1 MPEIHKT
8 TLSSTT
14 ILHMTS
20 KMQTNSKQL
29 SGFAKYLVEQN
40 LLEYTTI
47 KELITSTLNNN
58 ETLITKLIANNSLD
72 GTDLARAI
80 ADYFSI
86 PFVDLKQ
93 LQHSQLSLD
102 LLQPQLIQKYR
113 ILPLAKTNDQ
123 LQLALADPTNSTIL
137 NTIKFHTTLNI
148 NPVVVAY
155 DQLAQVI
162 EKVLPAKKYNPLAD
176 EDAPI
181 IKFID
186 QVLNDAITK
195 HASDIHFEPYE
206 ECCRIRFRIDGLL
219 YEITKTESLLGP
231 RFSAR
236 LKIMANLDIA
246 EKRLPQDGRFTLKLA
261 TNQNQD
267 CRLSVCPTMFGE
279 KLVVRILN
287 PINTSLNIKHLGFS
301 EKEQRL
307 FCKYIQMPQGL
318 ILVTGPTGSGKTI
331 TLYTALNILN
341 QPTKNIS
348 TVEDPVEIN
357 LHGINQVEINH
368 KTGLSFAT
376 ALRTFLR
383 QDPDIIMIGE
393 IRDLETAEIA
403 IKAAHTGHLVLATL
417 HTNSAAASLIR
428 LLNMGVPAFNLA
440 SAISLI
446 IAQRLVRKLCA
457 RCKQTQI
464 LPKAV
469 LAANNLEENTITYTA
484 LGCQQ
489 CNQGYHERMA
499 IFEMLP
505 ITPTISELIMQHCN
519 LSAIEKQ
526 MHMLDLPTLHSAA
539 LNKIR
544 TGITSLEEINRAIMA
559 RAN

>member
-1 MPEIHKT
+1 
-8 TLSSTT
+8 
-14 ILHMTS
+14 
-20 KMQTNSKQL
+20 MQINSKQP

-40 LLEYTTI
+40 LMEYTII
-47 KELITSTLNNN
+47 KELITPTLNNN

-86 PFVDLKQ
+86 PFIDLKQ

-113 ILPLAKTNDQ
+113 VLPLAKTNDQ
-123 LQLALADPTNSTIL
+123 LQLALADPTNSAIL
-137 NTIKFHTTLNI
+137 NTIRFHTALNI

-186 QVLNDAITK
+186 QILNDAIIK

-206 ECCRIRFRIDGLL
+206 ECCRIRFRVDGLL
-219 YEITKTESLLGP
+219 YEITKTESLFGP

-287 PINTSLNIKHLGFS
+287 PIN
-301 EKEQRL
+301 
-307 FCKYIQMPQGL
+307 
-318 ILVTGPTGSGKTI
+318 
-331 TLYTALNILN
+331 
-341 QPTKNIS
+341 
-348 TVEDPVEIN
+348 
-357 LHGINQVEINH
+357 
-368 KTGLSFAT
+368 
-376 ALRTFLR
+376 
-383 QDPDIIMIGE
+383 
-393 IRDLETAEIA
+393 
-403 IKAAHTGHLVLATL
+403 
-417 HTNSAAASLIR
+417 
-428 LLNMGVPAFNLA
+428 
-440 SAISLI
+440 ISLI
-446 IAQRLVRKLCA
+446 A
-457 RCKQTQI
+457 
-464 LPKAV
+464 LP
-469 LAANNLEENTITYTA
+469 
-484 LGCQQ
+484 
-489 CNQGYHERMA
+489 
-499 IFEMLP
+499 
-505 ITPTISELIMQHCN
+505 
-519 LSAIEKQ
+519 
-526 MHMLDLPTLHSAA
+526 
-539 LNKIR
+539 
-544 TGITSLEEINRAIMA
+544 
-559 RAN
+559 

>member
-1 MPEIHKT
+1 
-8 TLSSTT
+8 
-14 ILHMTS
+14 
-20 KMQTNSKQL
+20 MQTSSKQL
-29 SGFAKYLVEQN
+29 SGFANYLVEQN
-40 LLEYTTI
+40 LLEHTTI
-47 KELITSTLNNN
+47 KELITLPLNNN

-72 GTDLARAI
+72 GTDLAHAI

-93 LQHSQLSLD
+93 LQHAQLSQD
-102 LLQPQLIQKYR
+102 LLQPWLIQKYR
-113 ILPLAKTNDQ
+113 VLPLAKTNDQ

-137 NTIKFHTTLNI
+137 NTVKFHTTLHI
-148 NPVVVAY
+148 NPAVVAY
-155 DQLAQVI
+155 DQLTQVI
-162 EKVLPAKKYNPLAD
+162 EKNFPTKKYIPSAN

-186 QVLNDAITK
+186 QILNDAITE

-206 ECCRIRFRIDGLL
+206 ECYRIRFRIDGLL
-219 YEITKTESLLGP
+219 YEVAKTESLLGP

-287 PINTSLNIKHLGFS
+287 PINISLNIKHLGFS
-301 EKEQRL
+301 EKEQQL
-307 FCKYIQMPQGL
+307 FCKHIQMPHGL

-348 TVEDPVEIN
+348 TVEDPVEIS
-357 LHGINQVEINH
+357 LCGINQVEVNH
-368 KTGLSFAT
+368 KVGLSFTT

-417 HTNSAAASLIR
+417 HTNSAAASLTR

-446 IAQRLVRKLCA
+446 IAQRLVRKLCT
-457 RCKQTQI
+457 RCKQPQI
-464 LPKAV
+464 LPKAI
-469 LAANNLEENTITYTA
+469 LDTNNLEENTVLYTA
-484 LGCQQ
+484 IGCQQ
-489 CNQGYHERMA
+489 CNHGYHERMA

-505 ITPTISELIMQHCN
+505 ITPTISELIMQQCN
-519 LSAIEKQ
+519 LNTIEKQ
-526 MHMLDLPTLHSAA
+526 MHMLDLPTLRSAA
-539 LNKIR
+539 LNKVR
-544 TGITSLEEINRAIMA
+544 AGITSLGEVNRVIMA
-559 RAN
+559 

>member
-1 MPEIHKT
+1 MDM
-8 TLSSTT
+8 L
-14 ILHMTS
+14 
-20 KMQTNSKQL
+20 MQTNSKL

-40 LLEYTTI
+40 LLGDTTI
-47 KELITSTLNNN
+47 KKLITPTFNNN
-58 ETLITKLIANNSLD
+58 ETLIAKLITNNLLG

-80 ADYFSI
+80 ANYFSI

-93 LQHSQLSLD
+93 LQHSQLPLD
-102 LLQPQLIQKYR
+102 SLQPQLIQKYR
-113 ILPLAKTNDQ
+113 ILPLAKTSDQ
-123 LQLALADPTNSTIL
+123 LQLALADPTDSTVL

-155 DQLAQVI
+155 DQLAQII
-162 EKVLPAKKYNPLAD
+162 EKVLPTKKYVSFAS
-176 EDAPI
+176 EDTPI

-186 QVLNDAITK
+186 QILNDAIIK

-206 ECCRIRFRIDGLL
+206 ECYRIRFRIDGLL
-219 YEITKTESLLGP
+219 YEITKTESSLGP
-231 RFSAR
+231 RFSTR

-287 PINTSLNIKHLGFS
+287 PINTSLSLKHLDFS

-307 FCKYIQMPQGL
+307 FCKHIQMPQGL

-341 QPTKNIS
+341 HPTKNIS
-348 TVEDPVEIN
+348 TIEDPVEIN
-357 LHGINQVEINH
+357 LHGINQVEVNH

-417 HTNSAAASLIR
+417 HTNSAAASINR
-428 LLNMGVPAFNLA
+428 LLNMGVAAFNLA
-440 SAISLI
+440 SAISLV
-446 IAQRLVRKLCA
+446 IAQRLVRKLCKH
-457 RCKQTQI
+457 CKQPQV
-464 LPKAV
+464 LPKEV
-469 LAANNLEENTITYTA
+469 LTANDLEKNINIYTA
-484 LGCQQ
+484 IGCEH
-489 CNQGYHERMA
+489 CNQGYHERTA

-505 ITPTISELIMQHCN
+505 VTPTISELIMQHCN
-519 LSAIEKQ
+519 LTTIEKQ
-526 MHMLDLPTLHSAA
+526 MQALGLPTLRAAA
-539 LNKIR
+539 LNKVR
-544 TGITSLEEINRAIMA
+544 SGITSLEETNRVVI
-559 RAN
+559 